1 MTTILDIADTE
12 PLAGLDPPRPHLRA
26 VFARVAAQITTAVVI
41 PVVLFVTTLVLAGV
55 YVAVCVALAWMVA
68 ATVWRWATGRP
79 VSGLLVLTLG
89 IMTFKT
95 AFTLLTGNTFV
106 YFVQP
111 VVVDAVVA
119 TIFLGSL
126 LTARPVVARL
136 AGDFYPLD
144 APTAARPRVVGLFRR
159 LTLLWGLVIVVKGA
173 VTLWLLVA
181 LSTVSFVVIKS
192 GAILA
197 LTLAAV
203 ATTVAM
209 SVVVGRQEGLLPAA
223 LEATGQG
230 LGVSGPPTQRSLPST
245 ARGPA
250 TRLPGYEPEVNIAAP
265 PRVVLDGPRCRW
277 KCRAAGR
284 NGRLTCK
291 EHGVR
296 RTTGSCWRAGRGRRA
311 RGGQRPRTSAKP
323 GKGKGDVAHARF
335 FAFNDFHGNIDPPDR
350 QRRPGQRHAR
360 RRRRVPRHRVK
371 KLRAEP
377 RPTASTSS
385 PSAPATSSAPARWSA
400 PPSTTSRRS
409 RR

>member
-1 MTTILDIADTE
+1 MTTTLDIADTE

-26 VFARVAAQITTAVVI
+26 VFARVAAQITTAVVV

-209 SVVVGRQEGLLPAA
+209 SVVVGRQEGLLPSA
-223 LEATGQG
+223 LEA
-230 LGVSGPPTQRSLPST
+230 S
-245 ARGPA
+245 
-250 TRLPGYEPEVNIAAP
+250 
-265 PRVVLDGPRCRW
+265 
-277 KCRAAGR
+277 
-284 NGRLTCK
+284 
-291 EHGVR
+291 
-296 RTTGSCWRAGRGRRA
+296 
-311 RGGQRPRTSAKP
+311 
-323 GKGKGDVAHARF
+323 
-335 FAFNDFHGNIDPPDR
+335 
-350 QRRPGQRHAR
+350 
-360 RRRRVPRHRVK
+360 
-371 KLRAEP
+371 
-377 RPTASTSS
+377 
-385 PSAPATSSAPARWSA
+385 
-400 PPSTTSRRS
+400 
-409 RR
+409 

>member
-12 PLAGLDPPRPHLRA
+12 PLVGLDPPRPHLRA

-136 AGDFYPLD
+136 ARDFYPLD

-209 SVVVGRQEGLLPAA
+209 SIVVGRQEGLLPSA
-223 LEATGQG
+223 LEA
-230 LGVSGPPTQRSLPST
+230 S
-245 ARGPA
+245 
-250 TRLPGYEPEVNIAAP
+250 
-265 PRVVLDGPRCRW
+265 
-277 KCRAAGR
+277 
-284 NGRLTCK
+284 
-291 EHGVR
+291 
-296 RTTGSCWRAGRGRRA
+296 
-311 RGGQRPRTSAKP
+311 
-323 GKGKGDVAHARF
+323 
-335 FAFNDFHGNIDPPDR
+335 
-350 QRRPGQRHAR
+350 
-360 RRRRVPRHRVK
+360 
-371 KLRAEP
+371 
-377 RPTASTSS
+377 
-385 PSAPATSSAPARWSA
+385 
-400 PPSTTSRRS
+400 
-409 RR
+409 